1 MIKVSVIIPVYNA
14 QEYLT
19 ECISSVRKQTIAE
32 LEMLCVDDGSTDD
45 SLRVMRE
52 LQKRDNRIHIFQQS
66 NQGAGAARNLALKN
80 AKGEFVCFLDA
91 DDYFLDQTALEKL
104 YETAASKKI
113 KICGAKFY
121 KNFGNEIKFINTYG
135 NLYQNAKEQG
145 KLQFTDY
152 QYDYYFT
159 NYVYSRKFLADNDIQ
174 FPNYRRF
181 EDPPFFVKAMF
192 AKK

>member
-113 KICGAKFY
+113 KMWG
-121 KNFGNEIKFINTYG
+121 
-135 NLYQNAKEQG
+135 
-145 KLQFTDY
+145 
-152 QYDYYFT
+152 
-159 NYVYSRKFLADNDIQ
+159 
-174 FPNYRRF
+174 
-181 EDPPFFVKAMF
+181 
-192 AKK
+192 